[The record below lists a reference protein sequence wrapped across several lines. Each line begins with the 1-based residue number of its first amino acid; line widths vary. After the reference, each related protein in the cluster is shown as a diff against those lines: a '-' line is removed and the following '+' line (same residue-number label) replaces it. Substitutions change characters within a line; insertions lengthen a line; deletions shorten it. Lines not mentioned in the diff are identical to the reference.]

1 MSFQNMHLLYAY
13 FLFMTQRYAMA
24 MIVRANTRQPKAM
37 RRAGRPR
44 KSAPEF
50 FLLTGE
56 AEPESIPSIE
66 YTPGYGSCRSDA
78 WTPSRPDTV

>member
-1 MSFQNMHLLYAY
+1 MNAY

-24 MIVRANTRQPKAM
+24 MTVRANTRQPKAM

-50 FLLTGE
+50 FLFTGE
-56 AEPESIPSIE
+56 AELESMPSME
-66 YTPGYGSCRSDA
+66 YTPG
-78 WTPSRPDTV
+78 

>member
-1 MSFQNMHLLYAY
+1 
-13 FLFMTQRYAMA
+13 MTQRYAMA
-24 MIVRANTRQPKAM
+24 MTVSAKTRQANAM

-56 AEPESIPSIE
+56 AAPESIPSME
-66 YTPGYGSCRSDA
+66 YTPGYG
-78 WTPSRPDTV
+78 